1 MLHCKSQWA
10 CDEACDGS
18 CGRVGE
24 DLAIKLAMRLCL
36 YIAMGSQWACNGPAM
51 GPHSAPR
58 GLQWATAMGLQWE
71 QQFPQWARN
80 APAMGLQWACNGIL
94 MCLQWGLVTFI
105 YIIGCGSWTPL
116 QAHCR
121 PIASPLQESLCAN
134 KLTSRYLIADLIAKQ
149 LEAPLRAHCAPIAG
163 PIASPWRAH
172 CTPITGPLQSPNRS
186 QAPSQARCQARAGHL
201 TSACYTNYALPKP
214 SALKYQTTYL
224 CLTDLLHHVGPYL

>member
-36 YIAMGSQWACNGPAM
+36 YIAMGSQWACNGPTM
-51 GPHSAPR
+51 GSH
-58 GLQWATAMGLQWE
+58 
-71 QQFPQWARN
+71 WARHGACN
-80 APAMGLQWACNGIL
+80 GLLQWACNGNSNSCNGPA
-94 MCLQWGLVTFI
+94 MGFQWQLDVPAIRFSHI
-105 YIIGCGSWTPL
+105 YI
-116 QAHCR
+116 HYR
-121 PIASPLQESLCAN
+121 VRFVEPIANPLQESLCAN